1 MVVDQD
7 ISKSS
12 DLNNL
17 LFGQSILSDNNV
29 NPNDNGKKGIGE
41 INFGDSFLL
50 GSPNITNS
58 RSSDEV
64 NEGIPFDTNPG
75 TPGVEISQLENCIK
89 DKDVKFF
96 DGSSIGLKKK
106 TKSNNRID
114 LASLG
119 MKETDNIVNMDELFK
134 KINIKKSL
142 KHNHEKSKSTP
153 NKRKQLQQCQVWTE
167 KYRPSNFVQLC
178 SAGNDKQY
186 RLILHWLKKWS
197 HVVFGEAASMNDNV
211 DSLGRPHRK
220 FLLINGPLGIG
231 KTSAAHILARQLGY
245 NVQELN
251 AANSMDT
258 LPQSTG
264 STGTTYSN
272 ATVALKLKIMN
283 ALTTNSLT
291 SNGKPTCLVID
302 EIDSS
307 INCHEIVKVLNE
319 LAYSDQ
325 RANYRGFRSEAN
337 KFTSSSDSKS
347 NKKKK
352 DFILNRPIICIANDI
367 YSTGNSFRN
376 AGGSPMDKLRPL
388 CDIVTMRKPSSMKTV
403 SGFKRGGNASRSVKE
418 HLMWINER
426 ENLGM
431 DYQQLGEVVE
441 VCEGDIRACINYL
454 QFNGRKVD
462 LPSMPSASQDIS
474 KYNKDSQISWFV
486 MVDLLFKRDPQL
498 SKDENFMAL
507 MDIVMNGEGKST
519 SSNHGSLD
527 KVIRGCFNRYLDIVH
542 VQDDTLNKPSELS
555 DWLSFYD
562 LMGNS
567 NEIDYYSSLV
577 SMKIWSLFGELN
589 PNKFSNENS
598 LLPNSKNLEF
608 ESFELMKQN
617 KSIIKR
623 VMNKLPISLKQSVGG
638 GGGGGGG
645 EINDTLACYFLPY
658 LNKILTPDT
667 SENKLKSNLKNFEK
681 KLVEKAAK
689 LIKDIDLHLEKHR
702 DFDTGQESL
711 QISPSWDTIT
721 NFETYFLPVPASAL
735 AKQIQLKRQWLFPII
750 QEEME
755 RLDMLKK
762 SHKRSLEPS
771 NLKDKEEKDNKKK
784 KSRLNSLEFFKG
796 RYDVVASQINESDSN
811 HELTRIWVKYNE
823 GFSNA
828 VRKNIGW
835 NDIWI

>member
-1 MVVDQD
+1 MVVNQD
-7 ISKSS
+7 ISKSL

-17 LFGQSILSDNNV
+17 LFGQSILSEAKDNS
-29 NPNDNGKKGIGE
+29 NDLCDKNISA
-41 INFGDSFLL
+41 IDLGDSFLL
-50 GSPNITNS
+50 GSSNITNNHT
-58 RSSDEV
+58 RNEEDE
-64 NEGIPFDTNPG
+64 EKCTSQPDHDTHLKN
-75 TPGVEISQLENCIK
+75 IIK

-96 DGSSIGLKKK
+96 DGSSIALKKK
-106 TKSNNRID
+106 SKPKKRID

-119 MKETDNIVNMDELFK
+119 IEETDSIVNMDELFK
-134 KINIKKSL
+134 KISVKKSL
-142 KHNHEKSKSTP
+142 KNNHEKSKSTS
-153 NKRKQLQQCQVWTE
+153 NRRKKLQQSQVWTE
-167 KYRPSNFVQLC
+167 KYRPSSFMHLC

-197 HVVFGEAASMNDNV
+197 HAVFGEASSLNDNV
-211 DSLGRPHRK
+211 DSLGRPHKK

-231 KTSAAHILARQLGY
+231 KTSAAQILARQLGY

-251 AANSMDT
+251 ASNSMDS
-258 LPQSTG
+258 LPQSTAA
-264 STGTTYSN
+264 GTRYTN

-307 INCHEIVKVLNE
+307 INSNEIIKVLNE
-319 LAYSDQ
+319 LSYSDQ
-325 RANYRGFRSEAN
+325 RANQRNSKIDGISIN
-337 KFTSSSDSKS
+337 TSSESKS

-376 AGGSPMDKLRPL
+376 LGGSPMDKLRPL
-388 CDIVTMRKPSSMKTV
+388 CEIVTMRKPSSAKSV
-403 SGFKRGGNASRSVKE
+403 SGVKRSGNASRSVKE

-426 ENLGM
+426 EKLGM

-454 QFNGRKVD
+454 QFNARKVD
-462 LPSMPSASQDIS
+462 LPTVPSFSRDIS
-474 KYNKDSQISWFV
+474 KYNKDSHISWFA

-507 MDIVMNGEGKST
+507 MDVVMNGDGKST
-519 SSNHGSLD
+519 SSNHSSLD
-527 KVIRGCFNRYLDIVH
+527 KVIRGCFNKYLDFVH
-542 VQDDTLNKPSELS
+542 VQDDLLHKPSELS

-567 NEIDYYSSLV
+567 NEIDYSSSLV
-577 SMKIWSLFGELN
+577 SMKIWSLFSELN
-589 PNKFSNENS
+589 LNKFSNENS

-608 ESFELMKQN
+608 EAYELMKQN

-623 VMNKLPISLKQSVGG
+623 VMNKLPIALKQTVGG
-638 GGGGGGG
+638 GGG
-645 EINDTLACYFLPY
+645 ELNQTFSCYFLPY

-667 SENKLKSNLKNFEK
+667 SESKLKSNLKNFEK
-681 KLVEKAAK
+681 NLVEKAAI
-689 LIKDIDLHLEKHR
+689 LIRDIDLRLEKHR
-702 DFDTGQESL
+702 DFETGQESL

-721 NFETYFLPVPASAL
+721 NFETYFLPIPASTL
-735 AKQIQLKRQWLFPII
+735 SKQIQIKRQWLFPLI
-750 QEEME
+750 QSELE
-755 RLDMLKK
+755 RLDMIRK
-762 SHKRSLEPS
+762 SHKRSYES
-771 NLKDKEEKDNKKK
+771 SSSKQKQETESKKK
-784 KSRLNSLEFFKG
+784 KNRLNSLEFFKG